1 QFGATIRYYDLV
13 EGTFDIDDVRVTTQY
28 LNHPALT
35 LGYRLE
41 ADGATVVYCCDH
53 EPFSRAVAVG
63 NGEFSG
69 LDQRHANF
77 VEGADLLI
85 HDAQYTAAEYRSKS
99 GWGHSS
105 SEFVVRLAQ
114 HAKAKRVALA
124 HHDPLRSDDAMDRI
138 VEKLKAEL
146 SADGSALLVSAAA
159 EGNVIDLKPQ
169 KAKPSQSAG
178 ERFSA

>member
-1 QFGATIRYYDLV
+1 
-13 EGTFDIDDVRVTTQY
+13 

-53 EPFSRAVAVG
+53 EPFSRAVADG

-69 LDQRHANF
+69 LDQRHADF
-77 VEGADLLI
+77 IEGADLLI
-85 HDAQYTAAEYRSKS
+85 HDAQYTAAEYPSKS

-138 VEKLKAEL
+138 VERLKAEL
-146 SADGSALLVSAAA
+146 SADRSPLLVSAAA
-159 EGNVIDLKPQ
+159 EGNVIDV
-169 KAKPSQSAG
+169 KPSKARPLNQRAKDSAH
-178 ERFSA
+178 